1 MDSQF
6 LYLTDPLT
14 LEFDPEIREK
24 LTLPNGN
31 MGVILTINYFYP
43 TGGGQDHDTGTL
55 GAARVLDVFKN
66 EAGDSVILALDR
78 APGEGV
84 LHAAIDRERRLRHM
98 QHHTAQHLLSAC
110 FQQVFDL
117 ETLSSGIHGY
127 DPTTIDLPDTELRR
141 TDLKR
146 IEDLANQ
153 LVFENR
159 TVKSYFVPSERIDS
173 VPLRRPPKVEGEIRI
188 VEIDGFDYSACGA
201 THCPQTGMLG
211 AVKIIRTERINQKIR
226 IHFVA
231 GIQALEYFR
240 QYQEITT
247 SLAADFSTHPNEVI
261 DLVRKQAAQLQSA
274 EKELRQLR
282 LAHSAFEAQDLIAK
296 AEDLGTLKI
305 IAKTYENRPVDEIRA
320 LANEFKTQ
328 PGLVALLATFDGKK
342 VVLVAACGPE
352 TSLSARELLNRQLA
366 SIHGRG
372 GGDEHIAQGGGAAT
386 SDQFAVLFVET
397 KSWFA

>member
-141 TDLKR
+141 TDLER

-188 VEIDGFDYSACGA
+188 VEIDG
-201 THCPQTGMLG
+201 
-211 AVKIIRTERINQKIR
+211 
-226 IHFVA
+226 
-231 GIQALEYFR
+231 
-240 QYQEITT
+240 
-247 SLAADFSTHPNEVI
+247 
-261 DLVRKQAAQLQSA
+261 
-274 EKELRQLR
+274 
-282 LAHSAFEAQDLIAK
+282 
-296 AEDLGTLKI
+296 
-305 IAKTYENRPVDEIRA
+305 
-320 LANEFKTQ
+320 
-328 PGLVALLATFDGKK
+328 
-342 VVLVAACGPE
+342 
-352 TSLSARELLNRQLA
+352 
-366 SIHGRG
+366 
-372 GGDEHIAQGGGAAT
+372 
-386 SDQFAVLFVET
+386 
-397 KSWFA
+397 